1 MPAFMAFF
9 TGVVNAVVLITA
21 TAIPFAFAEMAELVA
36 LTISGTLEFA
46 EPTKAGLGIPSSAAA
61 SCSPYWVGTKNGLVV
76 TWLTKVN
83 FHGGVDG
90 KFPAAAAPAVLVLL
104 PLLLV
109 DEQAASSAEAAA
121 VALTR
126 PVPVSSFRRV
136 GPSFML
142 SVWIA
147 SSTLGSTSL
156 IAASSHIPFATER
169 LWCSSAAAFLV
180 PCVDTTKS
188 ASSPPQAVAPYRG
201 TARTS
206 ARRTEPLAGVSAHT
220 VERYG
225 VVTPKARSSDH
236 GRQRVLRHVVERLDD
251 GPQGRPSRPA

>member
-9 TGVVNAVVLITA
+9 TGVVNAVELITA
-21 TAIPFAFAEMAELVA
+21 TAIPFALAEMAALVA
-36 LTISGTLEFA
+36 LTISGTLEFC
-46 EPTKAGLGIPSSAAA
+46 EPTKEGLGIPSSAAA

-90 KFPAAAAPAVLVLL
+90 KFPAAELAAVL

-109 DEQAASSAEAAA
+109 DEQASSSAEAAA

-156 IAASSHIPFATER
+156 IAASSHIPCPSGTP
-169 LWCSSAAAFLV
+169 LVQLGCSV
-180 PCVDTTKS
+180 PD
-188 ASSPPQAVAPYRG
+188 
-201 TARTS
+201 
-206 ARRTEPLAGVSAHT
+206 L
-220 VERYG
+220 
-225 VVTPKARSSDH
+225 TP
-236 GRQRVLRHVVERLDD
+236 
-251 GPQGRPSRPA
+251 

>member
-1 MPAFMAFF
+1 MPPCMALA
-9 TGVVNAVVLITA
+9 TGVVNAVALITA
-21 TAIPFAFAEMAELVA
+21 TAMPFAFAEIAAFVA
-36 LTISGTLEFA
+36 LTICGTLEVCD
-46 EPTKAGLGIPSSAAA
+46 PVQAGLGIPSSAAA
-61 SCSPYWVGTKNGLVV
+61 SAKPYWVGTKNGLVV

-90 KFPAAAAPAVLVLL
+90 KFPAADFAVLVL

-109 DEQAASSAEAAA
+109 EEQAASSAEAAA

-156 IAASSHIPFATER
+156 IAASSHIPFDTER
-169 LWCSSAAAFLV
+169 LWYSWAAAFLI
-180 PCVDTTKS
+180 PCVDTTK
-188 ASSPPQAVAPYRG
+188 
-201 TARTS
+201 
-206 ARRTEPLAGVSAHT
+206 
-220 VERYG
+220 
-225 VVTPKARSSDH
+225 
-236 GRQRVLRHVVERLDD
+236 
-251 GPQGRPSRPA
+251 RPAAPLRPWHPTGERHRPPSGEPGR

>member
-9 TGVVNAVVLITA
+9 TGPVNAVELITA
-21 TAIPFAFAEMAELVA
+21 TAIPFAFDEMAALVA

-46 EPTKAGLGIPSSAAA
+46 EPVQAGLGIPSSAAA
-61 SCSPYWVGTKNGLVV
+61 SASPYWVGTKKGLVV

-90 KFPAAAAPAVLVLL
+90 KFPAADFAVLVL

-109 DEQAASSAEAAA
+109 EEQAASSAEAAA

-126 PVPVSSFRRV
+126 PVPVGSFRRV

-147 SSTLGSTSL
+147 SSTLGSTFL
-156 IAASSHIPFATER
+156 IAASSHIPFDTER
-169 LWCSSAAAFLV
+169 LRCSSAAAFLV
-180 PCVDTTKS
+180 PCVDTTKR
-188 ASSPPQAVAPYRG
+188 AAAPLRPWHPPG
-201 TARTS
+201 
-206 ARRTEPLAGVSAHT
+206 
-220 VERYG
+220 ERHRPPSG
-225 VVTPKARSSDH
+225 DP
-236 GRQRVLRHVVERLDD
+236 GR
-251 GPQGRPSRPA
+251 

>member
-1 MPAFMAFF
+1 MPSFMAFF
-9 TGVVNAVVLITA
+9 TGVVNAVELITA
-21 TAIPFAFAEMAELVA
+21 TAIPLAFDEMAALVA
-36 LTISGTLEFA
+36 LTISGTLEFC
-46 EPTKAGLGIPSSAAA
+46 EPVQAGLGSPSSAAA
-61 SCSPYWVGTKNGLVV
+61 SAIPYWVGTKNGLVV

-109 DEQAASSAEAAA
+109 EEQAASSAEAAA

-156 IAASSHIPFATER
+156 IAASSHIP
-169 LWCSSAAAFLV
+169 LIQN
-180 PCVDTTKS
+180 
-188 ASSPPQAVAPYRG
+188 ASG
-201 TARTS
+201 
-206 ARRTEPLAGVSAHT
+206 LAG
-220 VERYG
+220 
-225 VVTPKARSSDH
+225 
-236 GRQRVLRHVVERLDD
+236 LR
-251 GPQGRPSRPA
+251 

>member
-1 MPAFMAFF
+1 MPSFMAFAV
-9 TGVVNAVVLITA
+9 GVLKAVELTTA
-21 TAIPFAFAEMAELVA
+21 IAIPFAFDVMAELVA
-36 LTISGTLEFA
+36 LTMSGTLA
-46 EPTKAGLGIPSSAAA
+46 LSEPVQAGLGIPSSAAA

-90 KFPAAAAPAVLVLL
+90 KFPTDELEVLVL

-109 DEQAASSAEAAA
+109 EEQAASSAEAAA

-136 GPSFML
+136 GPSFMF

-156 IAASSHIPFATER
+156 IAASSHIPF
-169 LWCSSAAAFLV
+169 
-180 PCVDTTKS
+180 
-188 ASSPPQAVAPYRG
+188 
-201 TARTS
+201 
-206 ARRTEPLAGVSAHT
+206 
-220 VERYG
+220 
-225 VVTPKARSSDH
+225 
-236 GRQRVLRHVVERLDD
+236 
-251 GPQGRPSRPA
+251 

>member
-9 TGVVNAVVLITA
+9 TGPVNAVELMTA
-21 TAIPFAFAEMAELVA
+21 TAIPFAFDEMAALVA

-46 EPTKAGLGIPSSAAA
+46 EPVQAGLGIPSSAAA

-83 FHGGVDG
+83 FHGGVVG
-90 KFPAAAAPAVLVLL
+90 KFPAAELAGLVLVL

-109 DEQAASSAEAAA
+109 EEQAASSAEAAA

-147 SSTLGSTSL
+147 SSTLGSTSF
-156 IAASSHIPFATER
+156 IAASSHIPLIQNA
-169 LWCSSAAAFLV
+169 SGAAGL
-180 PCVDTTKS
+180 
-188 ASSPPQAVAPYRG
+188 
-201 TARTS
+201 
-206 ARRTEPLAGVSAHT
+206 
-220 VERYG
+220 
-225 VVTPKARSSDH
+225 
-236 GRQRVLRHVVERLDD
+236 
-251 GPQGRPSRPA
+251 

>member
-9 TGVVNAVVLITA
+9 TGAVNAVELMTA
-21 TAIPFAFAEMAELVA
+21 TAIPFAFDEMAALVA

-46 EPTKAGLGIPSSAAA
+46 EPVRAGLGIPSSAAA
-61 SCSPYWVGTKNGLVV
+61 PCSRHSVGTKNGLVV

-83 FHGGVDG
+83 FHGGVVG
-90 KFPAAAAPAVLVLL
+90 KFPAAELAGLVLVL

-109 DEQAASSAEAAA
+109 EEQAASSAEAAA

-147 SSTLGSTSL
+147 SSTLGSTFL
-156 IAASSHIPFATER
+156 IAASSHIPFDTER
-169 LWCSSAAAFLV
+169 LRCSSAAAFLV
-180 PCVDTTKS
+180 PCIDTTKR
-188 ASSPPQAVAPYRG
+188 AAAPLRPWHPPG
-201 TARTS
+201 
-206 ARRTEPLAGVSAHT
+206 
-220 VERYG
+220 ERHRPPSG
-225 VVTPKARSSDH
+225 DP
-236 GRQRVLRHVVERLDD
+236 GRQPV
-251 GPQGRPSRPA
+251 

>member
-9 TGVVNAVVLITA
+9 TGPVNAVELITA
-21 TAIPFAFAEMAELVA
+21 TAIPFAFAEMAALVA
-36 LTISGTLEFA
+36 LTISGTLEVA
-46 EPTKAGLGIPSSAAA
+46 EPVQAGLGSPSSAAA

-83 FHGGVDG
+83 FHGGVVG
-90 KFPAAAAPAVLVLL
+90 KFPAAELAVLVL

-126 PVPVSSFRRV
+126 PVPLSSFRRV

-156 IAASSHIPFATER
+156 IAASSHIPLIR
-169 LWCSSAAAFLV
+169 N
-180 PCVDTTKS
+180 
-188 ASSPPQAVAPYRG
+188 ASG
-201 TARTS
+201 TS
-206 ARRTEPLAGVSAHT
+206 GLQ
-220 VERYG
+220 
-225 VVTPKARSSDH
+225 RS
-236 GRQRVLRHVVERLDD
+236 
-251 GPQGRPSRPA
+251 

>member
-1 MPAFMAFF
+1 MPACMAFF
-9 TGVVNAVVLITA
+9 TGVVNAVELITA
-21 TAIPFAFAEMAELVA
+21 TAIPFAFAEMAALVA

-46 EPTKAGLGIPSSAAA
+46 EPTKEGLGIPSSAAA

-109 DEQAASSAEAAA
+109 EEQAASSADAAA

-156 IAASSHIPFATER
+156 IAASSHIPLIR
-169 LWCSSAAAFLV
+169 N
-180 PCVDTTKS
+180 
-188 ASSPPQAVAPYRG
+188 ASG
-201 TARTS
+201 
-206 ARRTEPLAGVSAHT
+206 LAGL
-220 VERYG
+220 R
-225 VVTPKARSSDH
+225 RS
-236 GRQRVLRHVVERLDD
+236 
-251 GPQGRPSRPA
+251 

>member
-9 TGVVNAVVLITA
+9 TGVVNAGGRITA
-21 TAIPFAFAEMAELVA
+21 AAIPFAFAEMAALVA

-46 EPTKAGLGIPSSAAA
+46 EPTKEGLGIPSSAAA

-90 KFPAAAAPAVLVLL
+90 KFPAAFAVLVLL

-147 SSTLGSTSL
+147 
-156 IAASSHIPFATER
+156 
-169 LWCSSAAAFLV
+169 
-180 PCVDTTKS
+180 
-188 ASSPPQAVAPYRG
+188 
-201 TARTS
+201 
-206 ARRTEPLAGVSAHT
+206 
-220 VERYG
+220 
-225 VVTPKARSSDH
+225 
-236 GRQRVLRHVVERLDD
+236 
-251 GPQGRPSRPA
+251 